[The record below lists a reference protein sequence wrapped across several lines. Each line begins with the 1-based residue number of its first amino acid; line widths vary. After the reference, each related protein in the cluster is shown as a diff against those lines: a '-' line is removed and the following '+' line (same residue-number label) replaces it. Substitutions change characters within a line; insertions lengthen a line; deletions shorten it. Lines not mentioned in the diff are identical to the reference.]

1 MWYGN
6 NGIQVTDRY
15 RSMNG
20 TADNHLPHIEK
31 TMTLLFSST
40 MAFAAQ
46 LPPEATDAADAAVP
60 HAHLQTSEWI
70 LLIAILVLAITICFF
85 LIARRF
91 RAMHAGMDHLTSMLQ
106 NRTEAM
112 HELDEAKQ
120 AYKNLYDLALVAI
133 FRSTIDGSR
142 FLAIN
147 QTGARMFGYESA
159 QEMLAMTFPRDVYH
173 PPDKRTEMLRELEL
187 KGLVQN
193 FSASFIR
200 KDGSIFHAIFSSK
213 LNREENY
220 IEGTIQDI
228 TSLKLAEQR
237 IGESRDYLQNVID
250 AIPIPVAV
258 RDTTGIFTL
267 ANDEFA
273 SAVDIPKNQLI
284 GKHSRELFPL
294 SAVLLQEEYDRAL
307 LNAKGKATQR
317 FEQHNPR
324 ANPPTTQLVYENV
337 LLDSNGEVAGLVG
350 AIIDITARKRM
361 EEELRKAKERY
372 RNILVNSLEG
382 IFMATVD
389 GRITAVNPA
398 MAKLYGYNSPEEMI
412 DSVRNLALEHWV
424 HPEKRDQMLKD
435 LIRTDHLSGYE
446 IEIRRRD
453 GEHIW
458 ISLSIRAVRNDMGVL
473 EAIEGIAV
481 DVTEKKRSVQ
491 ELSVRANT
499 DPLTGLANR
508 THMEQSLEHMLA
520 QAKRSQKNVGVLFID
535 LDKFKPI
542 NDTYGH
548 EAGDTLLREV
558 SSRLK
563 VRLREA
569 DLAARMGGD
578 EFVIILWDIRSVE
591 DLYRVGRP
599 LLEELNKPYT
609 WEGRELRIGA
619 SIGGCIFP
627 DHGNTPGELLR
638 CADKAMY
645 GIKQSGKN
653 ALHISPANDS
663 CRIES

>member
-1 MWYGN
+1 
-6 NGIQVTDRY
+6 
-15 RSMNG
+15 
-20 TADNHLPHIEK
+20 
-31 TMTLLFSST
+31 MTLLFSNS

-46 LPPEATDAADAAVP
+46 LPPAATDIAQAAIP

-70 LLIAILVLAITICFF
+70 LLIAILVLAICICFL

-91 RAMHAGMDHLTSMLQ
+91 RAMHAGMEHLTSVLK

-112 HELDEAKQ
+112 NELDEAKQ

-159 QEMLAMTFPRDVYH
+159 QEMLAMTIPRDVYS
-173 PPDKRTEMLRELEL
+173 PPERRAEIVNELISR
-187 KGLVQN
+187 GIIQN
-193 FSASFIR
+193 FSATFIR
-200 KDGSIFHAIFSSK
+200 KDGSTFNAIFSSK
-213 LNREENY
+213 LNREEDC

-228 TSLKLAEQR
+228 TSLKQAEQR
-237 IGESRDYLQNVID
+237 LAESRDYLQNVID

-558 SSRLK
+558 SARLK
-563 VRLREA
+563 ARLREA

-591 DLYRVGRP
+591 DLYRVATP
-599 LLEELNKPYT
+599 LLEELNKPYI
-609 WEGRELRIGA
+609 WEDKELRVGA
-619 SIGGCIFP
+619 SIGGCMFP
-627 DHGNTPGELLR
+627 DHGTTPGELLR

-645 GIKQSGKN
+645 DIKQSGKN
-653 ALHISPANDS
+653 AL
-663 CRIES
+663 RITEAGSNCYRVTE